1 MSHYVR
7 LLACVVV
14 FSSILGSIGYANLS
28 NVESQ
33 PHSQPTL
40 IAQSP
45 VGGAY
50 FDHLVIIMM
59 ENEGIY
65 DICQSNPPP
74 CDGSNAP
81 YMSGLANSYGIGD
94 QYLSLIGTSWPDYYG
109 ILGASIYGCPSN
121 CYPATGSI
129 TATNLVD
136 RFEAAGI
143 SWRSYMED
151 QNVAAGC
158 DTGTHGAYEYDHNG
172 FVAFQDI
179 TTNTARCNNIVLAN
193 PSSCNV
199 TDCAMIND
207 LNSNTAP
214 NFMWL
219 TPNDCNDMKAAS
231 GCSNGCTSA
240 ESNTCI
246 SDGDKYLGSLVPN
259 ILNSNAFKT
268 TRSALFITFDE
279 GNGYCPLNGGSED
292 CLYTVWAGP
301 VAKTSFSSTTKY
313 NHYSL
318 TKTIE
323 TNWNLQSLTNNDA
336 GSSAMTEFLKTT
348 TQSPDFAIS
357 ASPSSLTATS
367 GSSATSTI
375 TVASLNG
382 FTATVNLSASS
393 SPVGPSVS
401 ISPSSVT
408 LSSGTSA
415 ASTLTVSTQSST
427 PSGTYTI
434 ILNGSSGSLSHSTT
448 ISLTVSS
455 GTSTGDFSI
464 SANPS
469 SVSLIRGSSATSKIT
484 LTSLSGFS
492 GTIQLS
498 TSTSSG
504 SLKASLSSSSI
515 VLTSGGS
522 GTSSLTLRTGHK
534 TPIGTYEVTLTG
546 TCGSLSHSITIT
558 VQVMA

>member
-1 MSHYVR
+1 MSYHLR
-7 LLACVVV
+7 LLACIVI
-14 FSSILGSIGYANLS
+14 FSSILGYVNLS
-28 NVESQ
+28 NVASQ
-33 PHSQPTL
+33 PHSQPAL

-74 CDGSNAP
+74 CNGSNAP
-81 YMSGLANSYGIGD
+81 YMSGLANNYGIGE
-94 QYLSLIGTSWPDYYG
+94 QYLSLINTSWPDYYG

-121 CYPATGSI
+121 CYPPAGSI

-136 RFEAAGI
+136 RFEAAGLT
-143 SWRSYMED
+143 WKGYMEN

-158 DTGTHGAYEYDHNG
+158 DTSNHAPYEAIHNG
-172 FVAFQDI
+172 FIVFQDI
-179 TTNTARCNNIVLAN
+179 TSNAARCNNIVLAN
-193 PSSCNV
+193 PSGCSV
-199 TDCAMIND
+199 ADCALVND
-207 LNSNTAP
+207 LNSISAP

-246 SDGDKYLGSLVPN
+246 SDGDKYLSSVIPN
-259 ILNSNAFKT
+259 ILNSNTFKT
-268 TRSALFITFDE
+268 TRAALVVTFDE

-301 VAKTSFSSTTKY
+301 VAKTNFASTTKY
-313 NHYSL
+313 DHYSL

-323 TNWNLQSLTNNDA
+323 TNWNIQSLTTNDA
-336 GSSAMTEFLKTT
+336 GASAMTEFLRAT
-348 TQSPDFAIS
+348 TQSTDFAIS
-357 ASPSSLTATS
+357 ANPSSLTTTS
-367 GSSATSTI
+367 GSLATSTI
-375 TVASLNG
+375 TAASLNG
-382 FTATVNLSASS
+382 FTGTVNLSASS
-393 SPVGPSVS
+393 SPAGPLIS
-401 ISPSSVT
+401 ISPASVT
-408 LSSGTSA
+408 LSSGSSA
-415 ASTLTVSTQSST
+415 ASTLTVSTQSTT

-434 ILNGSSGSLSHSTT
+434 TLNGSSGSLSHSTT

-498 TSTSSG
+498 MSTSSG
-504 SLKASLSSSSI
+504 SVKASLSSSSI

-522 GTSSLTLRTGHK
+522 STSTLTLRTGHK
-534 TPIGTYEVTLTG
+534 TPIGTYKVTLTG
-546 TCGSLSHSITIT
+546 TSGSLSHSVTIT
-558 VQVMA
+558 VQVTA

>member
-1 MSHYVR
+1 MSHRLR
-7 LLACVVV
+7 LLACVVI
-14 FSSILGSIGYANLS
+14 FSSILGYANLS
-28 NVESQ
+28 NFASE

-40 IAQSP
+40 VTQSP
-45 VGGAY
+45 VAGAY
-50 FDHLVIIMM
+50 FDHLVVIMM

-74 CDGSNAP
+74 CNGSNAP
-81 YMSGLANSYGIGD
+81 YMSGLANSYGISE

-121 CYPATGSI
+121 CYPPPGSI

-136 RFEAAGI
+136 RFEAAGLT
-143 SWRSYMED
+143 WKGYMEN

-158 DTGTHGAYEYDHNG
+158 DTSSHTPYEAIHNG
-172 FVAFQDI
+172 FILFQDV
-179 TTNTARCNNIVLAN
+179 TSNAARCNNIVLAN
-193 PSSCNV
+193 PSGCGV
-199 TDCAMIND
+199 TDCTLVND
-207 LNSNTAP
+207 LNSNSAP

-246 SDGDKYLGSLVPN
+246 SEGDRYLSSVIPS
-259 ILNSNAFKT
+259 ILNSNTFKN
-268 TRSALFITFDE
+268 TRAALVVTFDE

-301 VAKTSFSSTTKY
+301 AAKTSFASTTKY

-323 TNWNLQSLTNNDA
+323 ANWNLQGLTSNDA
-336 GSSAMTEFLKTT
+336 GASGMTEFLKTT
-348 TQSPDFAIS
+348 TQSADFAIS

-367 GSSATSTI
+367 GSSVSTTI
-375 TVASLNG
+375 KVDSLNG

-393 SPVGPSVS
+393 SPAGPTIS
-401 ISPSSVT
+401 ISPASVT
-408 LSSGTSA
+408 LSSGSSATS
-415 ASTLTVSTQSST
+415 SLTVSTQSST
-427 PSGTYTI
+427 PSGTYAIT
-434 ILNGSSGSLSHSTT
+434 LNGSNGSLSHSTT
-448 ISLTVSS
+448 IPLTVSS

-464 SANPS
+464 SASPS
-469 SVSLIRGSSATSKIT
+469 SVSLIRGSSTTSKIT
-484 LTSLSGFS
+484 LNSLSGFS

-498 TSTSSG
+498 MSTSSG
-504 SLKASLSSSSI
+504 SLRASLSTSSI

-522 GTSSLTLRTGHK
+522 ATSTLTLRTGHRA
-534 TPIGTYEVTLTG
+534 PIGTYKVTLTG
-546 TCGSLSHSITIT
+546 TSGSLSHSVTIT
-558 VQVMA
+558 VQVIA

>member
-7 LLACVVV
+7 LLASFVI
-14 FSSILGSIGYANLS
+14 FSSILGYANLS
-28 NVESQ
+28 SVESQ

-40 IAQSP
+40 ITQSP

-50 FDHLVIIMM
+50 FDHIVIIMMM

-74 CDGSNAP
+74 CNGPNAP
-81 YMSGLANSYGIGD
+81 YMSGLANSYGIGE

-121 CYPATGSI
+121 CYPPPGSI

-136 RFEAAGI
+136 RFEAAGLT
-143 SWRSYMED
+143 WKGYMEN

-158 DTGTHGAYEYDHNG
+158 DTSSHIPYEAIHNG
-172 FVAFQDI
+172 FIVFQDI
-179 TTNTARCNNIVLAN
+179 TSNVARCSNIVLAN

-199 TDCAMIND
+199 TDCALIND
-207 LNSNTAP
+207 LGSSAAP

-246 SDGDKYLGSLVPN
+246 SDGDKYLSSIIPN
-259 ILNSNAFKT
+259 ILNSYTFQN
-268 TRSALFITFDE
+268 TRAALVVTFDE
-279 GNGYCPLNGGSED
+279 GNGYCPVNGGSED

-301 VAKTSFSSTTKY
+301 AAKTGFFSSTKY

-323 TNWNLQSLTNNDA
+323 VNWNLPSLTSNDA
-336 GSSAMTEFLKTT
+336 GASAMTEFLKAT
-348 TQSPDFAIS
+348 TQSADCAIS
-357 ASPSSLTATS
+357 ASPSSLTITS

-382 FTATVNLSASS
+382 FTGTVNLSANS
-393 SPVGPSVS
+393 SPAGLSVS
-401 ISPSSVT
+401 MNPSSIT
-408 LSSGTSA
+408 LSSGSSA

-427 PSGTYTI
+427 PSGTYI
-434 ILNGSSGSLSHSTT
+434 ITVNGSSGSLSHSTT

-455 GTSTGDFSI
+455 GSSTGDFSI
-464 SANPS
+464 SPNPS
-469 SVSLIRGSSATSKIT
+469 SVNLIRGASATSTIT

-498 TSTSSG
+498 ASTSSG
-504 SLKASLSSSSI
+504 NLKASLSSSSI

-522 GTSSLTLRTGHK
+522 GTSILTLRTGHK
-534 TPIGTYEVTLTG
+534 APVGTYTVILTG
-546 TCGSLSHSITIT
+546 TSGSVSHSVTIT
-558 VQVMA
+558 VQVTA